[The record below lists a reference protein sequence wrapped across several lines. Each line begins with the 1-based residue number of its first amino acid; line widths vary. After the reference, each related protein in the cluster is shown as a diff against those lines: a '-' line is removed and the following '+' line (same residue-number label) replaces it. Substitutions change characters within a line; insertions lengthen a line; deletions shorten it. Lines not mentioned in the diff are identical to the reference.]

1 MYLLSTMVSI
11 NGSGQL
17 ILSQANLDASTV
29 DLVDRIKQTYELI
42 LENQAPPKINATKDV
57 LVEIAQ
63 VIQECAQF
71 VVKYSETKNFCGLI
85 VSVLLPGVSSYR

>member
-1 MYLLSTMVSI
+1 M
-11 NGSGQL
+11 
-17 ILSQANLDASTV
+17 V

-71 VVKYSETKNFCGLI
+71 IAKYSETKNFCGLI
-85 VSVLLPGVSSYR
+85 LSVLLSGVSSYP